1 MGVLKCGKYACQGT
15 KLSMHTC
22 MYENKGHKGHV
33 PCEWGLRP
41 TPPPKKQVNMGPL
54 PPQECK
60 NAAHLPLS
68 LTFQVGS
75 LYSLSYSFHM
85 WPSIAKRGQSH
96 LPLSLMHDSAFP
108 YLFLQGNQEKRRI
121 STLVFSDWST
131 SHTWGG
137 KHHVSLTPFLQE
149 DPLPLDSSFWTV
161 EECPISLVY
170 AF

>member
-1 MGVLKCGKYACQGT
+1 MA
-15 KLSMHTC
+15 
-22 MYENKGHKGHV
+22 
-33 PCEWGLRP
+33 
-41 TPPPKKQVNMGPL
+41 KQSQHGAL
-54 PPQECK
+54 PPLKKK

-96 LPLSLMHDSAFP
+96 LPPYLMHNSAFP

-131 SHTWGG
+131 SPT
-137 KHHVSLTPFLQE
+137 
-149 DPLPLDSSFWTV
+149 
-161 EECPISLVY
+161 
-170 AF
+170 